1 MRENSIRKTFLV
13 NIQGVSISFST
24 DDFYS
29 KLWLYLAFGNNRVH
43 EGNVI
48 NLMIEK
54 INTSRCFVDVGANLG
69 YYTILASKLMPDG
82 IVYAFEMDEYNYNL
96 LNKNLNINR
105 CKNINIYH
113 AAVTDFSGVINYKN
127 NLRRPNP
134 TLSMST
140 DNSKP
145 KFGRIKS
152 VQAVSLDDFFK
163 DKRWIPEVIKIDVEG
178 AEMKVLNGMQNILEN
193 SKIQLFLEIHP
204 MRLKLKFQSST
215 NEVVSNLIDKV
226 KMDQLGNYGILGFDI
241 SYFKDREWI
250 SYLIVD
256 PYYLFEII
264 GSK

>member
-113 AAVTDFSGVINYKN
+113 AAVTDSSGVINYKN

-134 TLSMST
+134 TIGLST
-140 DNSKP
+140 DSSKN
-145 KFGRIKS
+145 KFGRLKS

-163 DKRWIPEVIKIDVEG
+163 EKKFIPEVIKIDVEG
-178 AEMKVLNGMQNILEN
+178 AEMKVLKGMQNILEN
-193 SKIQLFLEIHP
+193 NNVQLFLEIHP
-204 MRLKLKFQSST
+204 IGLKVKFQSST
-215 NEVVSNLIDKV
+215 NEVISNLIDK
-226 KMDQLGNYGILGFDI
+226 GYSI
-241 SYFKDREWI
+241 
-250 SYLIVD
+250 
-256 PYYLFEII
+256 FEIKNMRRNFKHI
-264 GSK
+264 RLKKLHSDSRLIRNTMIYAYK